1 MELGFLGA
9 FGVRAA
15 FGLSALGAIIGGAV
29 VGAGTIGAWK
39 KAILMKKAP
48 SFLLLAFAGQPF
60 SNTIYGFITM
70 NVLMDA
76 AGRGALNEYE
86 LLFMGLFAGLGIG
99 GACWAQCYCG
109 AAASET
115 FVETDGKGY
124 GHLLIIIGICE
135 TLALLS
141 MVFTIMYA

>member
-1 MELGFLGA
+1 MEVGILGELGI
-9 FGVRAA
+9 RAS

-29 VGAGTIGAWK
+29 VGSATIGAWK
-39 KAILMKKAP
+39 KAIIQKKTP

-70 NVLMDA
+70 NTLMASA
-76 AGRGALNEYE
+76 ASGALNEYQ
-86 LLFMGLFAGLGIG
+86 LLFMGIFAGIGIG
-99 GACWAQCYCG
+99 SACYVQCYCG
-109 AAASET
+109 AVAGEAY
-115 FVETDGKGY
+115 VETGQGY
-124 GHLLIIIGICE
+124 GHFLIIIGICE

>member
-1 MELGFLGA
+1 MEVGLLGQLGI
-9 FGVRAA
+9 RAA

-29 VGAGTIGAWK
+29 VGAATIGAWK

-76 AGRGALNEYE
+76 AGRGALNEYQ
-86 LLFMGLFAGLGIG
+86 LLFMGIFAGLGIG

-109 AAASET
+109 AAASDA